1 MNTALQSH
9 STALDEINSL
19 RAQLETA
26 RDDLHLMRMYLRFI
40 QANYRSETPEV
51 MKQVETTLKLALILV
66 ESDE

>member
-26 RDDLHLMRMYLRFI
+26 KDDLHLMRMYLRFI
-40 QANYRSETPEV
+40 RENYRSENPEV
-51 MKQVETTLKLALILV
+51 MKKVEMRLELALILV
-66 ESDE
+66 KGDE